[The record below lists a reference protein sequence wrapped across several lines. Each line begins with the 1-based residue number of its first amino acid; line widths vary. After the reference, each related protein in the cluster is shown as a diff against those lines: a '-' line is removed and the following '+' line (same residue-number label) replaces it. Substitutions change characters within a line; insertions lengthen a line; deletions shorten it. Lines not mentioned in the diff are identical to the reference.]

1 MSLDRVLITG
11 GASGLG
17 AAVATAVAKSGGQ
30 AFVLDRQAPDDGVDH
45 AIVDLADSAATD
57 AAVRAAAERLGGF
70 DGVVCCAGIDSCG
83 RLEDVP
89 AADWERVIQVNLVGT
104 ATVARAALD
113 GLRQRHGRLVTIAST
128 LGLRALPDASAYCA
142 SKFGVVGLTR
152 ALATELAGDVGVT
165 LVIPGGMQT
174 SFFDGRLEQYRPPE
188 DAQLNPP
195 EQVARAIAFALET
208 PAGTEIRELVVTPS
222 QEPSWP

>member
-1 MSLDRVLITG
+1 MSLDRVLVTG

-17 AAVATAVAKSGGQ
+17 AAVAAAVTDAGGRP
-30 AFVLDRQAPDDGVDH
+30 FVLDRQAPAAAVEH
-45 AIVDLADSAATD
+45 ELVDLADSAATD
-57 AAVRAAAERLGGF
+57 AAVRRAAQALGGF

-83 RLEDVP
+83 RLEDVS

-104 ATVARAALD
+104 ATVARAALE
-113 GLRQRHGRLVTIAST
+113 GLRQRGGRLVTIAST

-152 ALATELAGDVGVT
+152 ALATELAGDIGVT

-174 SFFDGRLEQYRPPE
+174 AFFDGRPEQYRPPQ

-195 EQVARAIAFALET
+195 EQVARAIAFALQT